1 MWSRRRTEETA
12 VVLPERVGGSSV
24 LRPLRHPPLRYL
36 CQSCPRRSLPH
47 RNLPHLLAAPMYAL
61 LLPPLRLLSVDQNE
75 GRPEPLLE
83 FPAGASGIQDRT
95 APLRPHVY
103 RSCHTGRYTKPS
115 ASFSRFPLVLRSARF
130 LGPKR

>member
-24 LRPLRHPPLRYL
+24 LRSLRYPPHRNL
-36 CQSCPRRSLPH
+36 RRIR

-103 RSCHTGRYTKPS
+103 RSCHTGRYTKP
-115 ASFSRFPLVLRSARF
+115 
-130 LGPKR
+130 